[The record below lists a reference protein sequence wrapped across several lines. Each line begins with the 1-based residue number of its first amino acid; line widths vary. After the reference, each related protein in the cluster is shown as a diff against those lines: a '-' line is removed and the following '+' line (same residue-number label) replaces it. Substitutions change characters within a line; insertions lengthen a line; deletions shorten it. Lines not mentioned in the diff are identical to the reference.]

1 MEWQFLEKERA
12 CDSGSNAQWICYT
25 WRFNTTHCRKTQPPE
40 WGFLGVRSQ
49 LEGREVALIVWEG
62 SRASQHHIRR
72 ALRGRNTE
80 QLSKNKQ
87 TNKKASWIPGFGT
100 TKVRIPGAS
109 FTHLWPWTS
118 YLTSVS
124 PSFLIHLWGQW
135 HLPYRVGMK
144 VKYNGLCDA
153 WYLNYTYHFSLALHV
168 RAWPNSIGILPV
180 QRYHMT
186 IALSLYPRFTEV
198 ELTKTVYI

>member
-1 MEWQFLEKERA
+1 MRVSQCAFPVRRKRGSTDRVGRFKDKSASHQKSSPWEK
-12 CDSGSNAQWICYT
+12 Y
-25 WRFNTTHCRKTQPPE
+25 
-40 WGFLGVRSQ
+40 
-49 LEGREVALIVWEG
+49 
-62 SRASQHHIRR
+62 RASFQ
-72 ALRGRNTE
+72 
-80 QLSKNKQ
+80 KQ
-87 TNKKASWIPGFGT
+87 TNEKASRIPGFGT

-180 QRYHMT
+180 RRYHMT
-186 IALSLYPRFTEV
+186 TALSLFPRFPEV